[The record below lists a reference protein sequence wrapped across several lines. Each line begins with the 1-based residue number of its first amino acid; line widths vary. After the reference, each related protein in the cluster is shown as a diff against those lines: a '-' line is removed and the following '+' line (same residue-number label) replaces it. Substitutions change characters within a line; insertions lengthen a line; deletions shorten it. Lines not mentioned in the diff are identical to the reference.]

1 MLCLRTTS
9 ITARKAPR
17 LWAVVFWLAVW
28 QGCALLV
35 GEGLL
40 LPGPIDAAVS
50 LALLM
55 GSITFWQAAWYS
67 AARILGGFFLAAAA
81 GVLCAGCSCAFQAV
95 RELLRPLVD
104 VVKAVPVASFI
115 LLALMCV
122 PARKL
127 SLLISFL
134 IVFPTVYGNVL
145 EGSGRVDPDLLEMAR
160 VFHVPPARRI
170 RSIYLPQVMP
180 YFRSACSLSLG
191 LCWKAGVAAEIIG
204 LPAGSVGERLYTA
217 KIYFE
222 TPELFAWTAVVVALS
237 ALSERLIL
245 GLLDRIC
252 GRMGGA

>member
-1 MLCLRTTS
+1 MRTTS

-17 LWAVVFWLAVW
+17 LWAVFFWLAVW
-28 QGCALLV
+28 QGFALLV
-35 GEGLL
+35 GEELL
-40 LPGPIDAAVS
+40 LPGPIDAAWS
-50 LALLM
+50 LVLLM
-55 GSITFWQAAWYS
+55 GSVSFWQAAGYS

-81 GVLCAGCSCAFQAV
+81 GVLCAACGCAFRAV
-95 RELLRPLVD
+95 RELLQPLVD
-104 VVKAVPVASFI
+104 VMKAVPVASFI

-122 PARKL
+122 PSRKL
-127 SLLISFL
+127 PLLISFL

-145 EGSGRVDPDLLEMAR
+145 EGSGHAEAQLLEMAR
-160 VFHVPPARRI
+160 VFRVPPARQI

-222 TPELFAWTAVVVALS
+222 TPELFAWTAAVVALS

-245 GLLDRIC
+245 GLMDRFS
-252 GRMGGA
+252 GGMGGA